1 MGAPKNNTTE
11 QKHRLELLPLDLLG
25 HVADTYEYGTS
36 KYYHNS
42 HRKGFMTDTMISAAL
57 RHISNW
63 NDEGQE
69 FDLDAFEQTGKKVHH
84 VAMAIFNL
92 LSVLESITYYPDK
105 VNNFIRD
112 NFKSQIPINDMPE
125 LVDRIER
132 LRKFWIEEQIINK

>member
-1 MGAPKNNTTE
+1 MGAPKNNE
-11 QKHRLELLPLDLLG
+11 IEKKYRLELLPLDLLG
-25 HVADTYEYGTS
+25 LVADTYDYGTT

-42 HRKGFMTDTMISAAL
+42 HRKGFNTDIMISAAL

-69 FDLDAFEQTGKKVHH
+69 FDLDAYEKTGKKVHH

-92 LSVLESITYYPDK
+92 LSVLEAITYYPDK
-105 VNNFIRD
+105 VKNYIRP
-112 NFKSQIPINDMPE
+112 NFKSQVPIDDLPE

-132 LRKFWIEEQIINK
+132 LRKFWDEEHNTNN

>member
-1 MGAPKNNTTE
+1 MGAPKNNE
-11 QKHRLELLPLDLLG
+11 IEKKHKLELLPLDLLG
-25 HVADTYEYGTS
+25 LVADTYDYGLQ

-69 FDLDAFEQTGKKVHH
+69 FDLDAYEKTGEKVHH
-84 VAMAIFNL
+84 IAMAIFNL
-92 LSVLESITYYPDK
+92 LSVLEAITYYPDK
-105 VNNFIRD
+105 VRNFIRP
-112 NFKSQIPINDMPE
+112 NFKSQVPIDDLPE

-132 LRKFWIEEQIINK
+132 LRKFWSEEQNINK